1 MHTLLGKLML
11 EAGSAT
17 AIQWAIDATRRG
29 GNVVLV
35 GVYGPPFNLVNI
47 GTAMNKGLTL
57 RMAQCNVKRYM
68 PTLLE
73 HIRAGRIDA
82 KAIISHRFPLEE
94 AELAYHVFENK
105 LDDCVKCVLIPP
117 EAA

>member
-1 MHTLLGKLML
+1 MPTASRITVCRPSSIPELSSASSSTPSANAPATLITNVTNGK
-11 EAGSAT
+11 
-17 AIQWAIDATRRG
+17 
-29 GNVVLV
+29 
-35 GVYGPPFNLVNI
+35 VNI

-68 PTLLE
+68 PALLE

-94 AELAYHVFENK
+94 AELAYHVFDNK